1 MAEIKTLSDLLSYSS
16 KFDITPLAFFETD
29 SYGNVTVQTTQIDR
43 YRKSIEKHVKSYQVD
58 PSLKSQFQNR
68 PDLLS
73 AKIYKTPTL
82 AWFIMALNGAE
93 SPSRFFVKNKIKLIE
108 PSILE
113 NIFIDLK
120 SKDIRRLEKNHK
132 DNKIL

>member
-1 MAEIKTLSDLLSYSS
+1 MAEIKTLSDLLTYSS
-16 KFDITPLAFFETD
+16 KFDIKALAFFETD

-43 YRKSIEKHVKSYQVD
+43 YRKAIEKHVKSYTVD
-58 PSLKSQFQNR
+58 PAIKDQFQNR

-73 AKIYKTPTL
+73 ARVYKTPAL
-82 AWFIMALNGAE
+82 AWFIMALNGSE
-93 SPSRFFVKNKIKLIE
+93 SPSRFFVRNKIKLIE
-108 PSILE
+108 PVTLE

-120 SKDIRRLEKNHK
+120 SKDIARLERNHK